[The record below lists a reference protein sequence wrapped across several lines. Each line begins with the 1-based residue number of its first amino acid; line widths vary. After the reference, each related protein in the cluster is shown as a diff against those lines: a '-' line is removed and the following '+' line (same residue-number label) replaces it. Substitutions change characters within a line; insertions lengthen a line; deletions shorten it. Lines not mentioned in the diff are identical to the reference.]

1 MELREIDPI
10 IRPLSA
16 YADFIRNHAVESND
30 FDHPETIELTEPQ
43 TTSKAS

>member
-16 YADFIRNHAVESND
+16 YADFIRSKD
-30 FDHPETIELTEPQ
+30 PDGDIFHPATTALTEPQ